1 MKILVAVDLSEA
13 SARVVE
19 AARRV
24 ATQSGAD
31 VYLLHVAE
39 PNPDFV
45 GFEAGPDVVRSQV
58 AEEYRRE
65 HRAVQ
70 ELAEHLR
77 EAGISATA
85 LLVQGPTVAT
95 TLEQAAETR
104 CRPDRRR
111 QPWPRRHLRC
121 AGGQLQ
127 RRHSAQG
134 QGAGAGGAHPQG
146 LRA

>member
-13 SARVVE
+13 SSRVVE

-24 ATQSGAD
+24 ATQSGAE

-45 GFEAGPDVVRSQV
+45 GFDTGPDVVRSQV

-65 HRAVQ
+65 HRDVQ
-70 ELAEHLR
+70 KLAEGLR
-77 EAGISATA
+77 QTGITTTA

-95 TLEQAAETR
+95 TLEQAQKLDAALIVVGSHGHGAIY
-104 CRPDRRR
+104 DVLVGSYSAGI
-111 QPWPRRHLRC
+111 LRK
-121 AGGQLQ
+121 ARVPVLVV
-127 RRHSAQG
+127 
-134 QGAGAGGAHPQG
+134 PM
-146 LRA
+146 RAD